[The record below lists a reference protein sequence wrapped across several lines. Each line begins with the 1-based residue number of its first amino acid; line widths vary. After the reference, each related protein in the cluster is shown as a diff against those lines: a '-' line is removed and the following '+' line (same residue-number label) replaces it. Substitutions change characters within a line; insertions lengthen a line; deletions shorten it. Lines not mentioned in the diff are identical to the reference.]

1 MASVQFSKDN
11 MLNTFSLKLICMLNL
26 FTTYLHCFTSRR
38 TQRIGS
44 YLKSLPVFC
53 AVYLLSVYTLQG
65 QNVPVKEW
73 DKSFGGTKTDE
84 MYTIIQTNDGG
95 YLLGGDSDSPV
106 SGQKSQGSQGYSDYW
121 IVKTDDLGNKQWDK
135 RYGGNSKEELF
146 TVMQMPDSGYL
157 LGGWSMSN
165 VNGDQTQTSR
175 GGSDYW
181 IIRTDKSGN
190 KLWDKRY
197 GGPGDDELR
206 SMTTTADGGFIFA
219 GESTSG
225 IGGEKS
231 QSNHGEFDVWVVKT
245 DVDGNMQ
252 WNASYGGQ
260 LDDRLNAIQQT
271 ADGGYIIGAWTI
283 SPVGFDV
290 TQPGRGSSDMWLIK
304 TDGNGVKQWDG
315 RYGGNDNEYLYAL
328 DQTNDGGFILAGY
341 TRSNVNGEVTVPGKG
356 GFDFWIVKTNG
367 SGLKLWDKRYGG
379 QLDEKGK
386 SIFQTSDGGFIMGGW
401 SESLISGDK
410 SQDTKGATDYW
421 LVRMDAGGNKLW
433 DLDFGAS
440 NEERL
445 HDIPQTSDGG
455 FIIGGHSYSG
465 KNGDK
470 SQANNG
476 IDDYWIVKL
485 SAGANNETFYADADS
500 DGFGDAAVD
509 TFALTAPQGYV
520 SNNTDC
526 NDGNAA
532 INPNAPE
539 ICNAGIDDN
548 CNGLADDGDTT
559 VTGQAGYYTDNDLDF
574 YGTGAEIHACLQP
587 PGTALQDKDC
597 NDSDAAIH
605 PGVIEICNSNVDDNC
620 DGLADDA
627 DPAVTGQGT
636 YYTDNDLDT
645 YGTGLA
651 IITCMQPAS
660 SSLSAGDCDDS
671 NAAVNP
677 AVYDQ
682 CNGIDDNCNFITDE
696 NPLPVPAVTPSG
708 AIIACTGVN
717 VVLTTAFDPALS
729 YQWYKANALQ
739 TGATSNTYST
749 TKAGS
754 FLVKVSTVSGCQATS
769 ATTVISRIDKPI
781 AEVTP
786 LGNLDICGTG
796 SVDLQANEG
805 ASLQYQWKK
814 GSSLLDG
821 ATSSIYTATSKG
833 SYRVVVTNEGGC
845 VKTSTITKVTS
856 SCKESFSISNNDRG
870 LLTIYPNPATNH
882 LMIDARFEQLTAEEA
897 TIEMTDMT
905 GRKVQ
910 LERTMAADGILQFD
924 LVFNSNILPGT
935 YFLKVQLTDQLM
947 VKMVVV
953 Q

>member
-1 MASVQFSKDN
+1 
-11 MLNTFSLKLICMLNL
+11 MLNS
-26 FTTYLHCFTSRR
+26 FTPYLHCFIHHR
-38 TQRIGS
+38 TQRIGN

-53 AVYLLSVYTLQG
+53 AVFLLSVSTLPG

-84 MYTIIQTNDGG
+84 MYTILQTNDGG

-121 IVKTDDLGNKQWDK
+121 IVKTDALGNKQWDK
-135 RYGGNSKEELF
+135 RFGGNSKEELF
-146 TVMQMPDSGYL
+146 TVLQMPDSGYL

-245 DVDGNMQ
+245 DVNGNMQ

-341 TRSNVNGEVTVPGKG
+341 TRSNVNGEVSVPGKG

-367 SGLKLWDKRYGG
+367 NGVKLWDKRYGG
-379 QLDEKGK
+379 HLDEKGK

-410 SQDTKGATDYW
+410 SEDTQGATDYW
-421 LVRMDAGGNKLW
+421 LVRMDDSGNKLW

-445 HDIPQTSDGG
+445 HDVPQTSDGG

-485 SAGANNETFYADADS
+485 SAGANNEIFYADADS

-509 TFALTAPQGYV
+509 TFALTAPQGYTT
-520 SNNTDC
+520 NNTDC
-526 NDGNAA
+526 NDANAA

-548 CNGLADDGDTT
+548 CNGLDDDGDPA
-559 VTGQAGYYTDNDLDF
+559 VTGQASYYTDNDLDF
-574 YGTGAEIHACLQP
+574 YGTGAEIHACIQP

-597 NDSDAAIH
+597 NDNDSSIH
-605 PGVIEICNSNVDDNC
+605 PGAGEICNANVDDNC

-651 IITCMQPAS
+651 IIACIQPAS

-671 NAAVNP
+671 NASVNP
-677 AVYDQ
+677 GAYDQ

-696 NPLPVPAVTPSG
+696 NPLPIPVVTPSG
-708 AIIACTGVN
+708 TVIACTGAN
-717 VVLTTAFDPALS
+717 VLLTTTFDPALS
-729 YQWYKANALQ
+729 YQWYKANTLQ
-739 TGATSNTYST
+739 TGATNNTYST

-754 FLVKVSTVSGCQATS
+754 FLVKVSTAPGCQATS
-769 ATTVISRIDKPI
+769 ATTVISRIDKPL
-781 AEVTP
+781 AEITP

-796 SVDLQANEG
+796 SVDLQANLG

-814 GSSLLDG
+814 GSSLLAG
-821 ATSSIYTATSKG
+821 ATNSIYTATSKG

-845 VKTSTITKVTS
+845 VKTSTITTVTT
-856 SCKESFSISNNDRG
+856 SCKESVWNDNIDKG
-870 LLTIYPNPATNH
+870 MLSIYPNPASSH
-882 LMIDARFEQLTAEEA
+882 LVIDARFGQLNAEEA
-897 TIEMTDMT
+897 TVELTDMT

-910 LERTMAADGILQFD
+910 SERVMAADGKLQFD
-924 LVFNSNILPGT
+924 LMFNSNILPGT
-935 YFLKVQLTDQLM
+935 YFLKVQLTDELL